1 MSLGDLV
8 VELGGY
14 LGSALTPAPALA
26 GGAYPVK
33 VEELPAVT
41 ISVVD
46 ASQRGTGIGGFG
58 GTVPPGA
65 HVEATVDLARP
76 AAATPPAALS
86 GDRLTLR
93 VPAGPLVTDGGPDGV
108 VTVAVAGKALAV
120 VTDEPAKGQVQPDPE
135 RGELH
140 FGAPLPAKGTLRLS
154 YPVAELRSGSWR
166 GTLAVDVTAAD
177 AAGVEGVCGQ
187 LGSALGAA
195 RGNVPGLRSLGVTSW
210 GPIDRPDGAFAGER
224 RRRISCSFDYEALEL
239 PAAEWPLKV
248 VSVVS
253 STDGDGLERFDV
265 QREGSS

>member
-1 MSLGDLV
+1 VSLGELV
-8 VELGGY
+8 IALGEYVSG
-14 LGSALTPAPALA
+14 ALVPTPALA

-33 VEELPAVT
+33 AAELPAVT
-41 ISVVD
+41 VSVVD
-46 ASQRGTGIGGFG
+46 ATQRGTGIGGFG
-58 GTVPPGA
+58 GTPPPGA

-76 AAATPPAALS
+76 AAATPPAVVS

-93 VPAGPLVTDGGPDGV
+93 VPAGPVVADGSPNGEV
-108 VTVAVAGKALAV
+108 SVAVAGKALAV
-120 VTDEPAKGQVQPDPE
+120 VTDAPAKGQVQPDPE

-140 FGAPLPAKGTLRLS
+140 FGAPLPARGTLRLS

-166 GTLAVDVTAAD
+166 GTLAIDVTAAD

-195 RGNVPGLRSLGVTSW
+195 RGTVAGLRSLAVTSW
-210 GPIDRPDGAFAGER
+210 GPVERPGAPFADER
-224 RRRISCSFDYEALEL
+224 RRRISCSFDYEAVEL
-239 PAAEWPLKV
+239 PAAEWPLRV

-253 STDGDGLERFDV
+253 SSDGDGLERFDV